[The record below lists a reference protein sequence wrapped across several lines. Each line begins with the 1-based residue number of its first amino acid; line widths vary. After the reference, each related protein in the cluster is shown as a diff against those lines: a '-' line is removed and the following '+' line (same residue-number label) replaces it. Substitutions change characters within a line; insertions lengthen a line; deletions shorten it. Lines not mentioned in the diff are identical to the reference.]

1 MGPVLIEA
9 FRYNK
14 WANLHL
20 LAVCATLSP
29 TQLALTSP
37 GTYGTIAATWQHLVG
52 AERRYLWRLGGDVG
66 RFTVRHKFPGI
77 AVLRKEAATSGDQ
90 LINVARRAKGDAS
103 VVSRWKE
110 GARRVNVG
118 VLLIQALHHGND
130 HRTQVCTILGHHGIP
145 YGHMDVWAYGES
157 IGADVLLPKG

>member
-1 MGPVLIEA
+1 VGPVLIEA

-29 TQLALTSP
+29 TQLELTSP

-130 HRTQVCTILGHHGIP
+130 HRTHVCTILGHHGIP

>member
-20 LAVCATLSP
+20 LDMCATLSP
-29 TQLALTSP
+29 KQLQLTSP
-37 GTYGTIAATWQHLVG
+37 GTYGTIADTWLHLVG
-52 AERRYLWRLGGDVG
+52 AERRYLWRLGGDQG
-66 RFTVRHKFPGI
+66 RFTQRRTFTGL
-77 AVLRKEAATSGDQ
+77 AVLRDEAVTSGDQ
-90 LINVARRAKGDAS
+90 LIELAKHAKGDAT

-118 VLLIQALHHGND
+118 VLLVQALHHGND
-130 HRTQVCTILGHHGIP
+130 HRTHVCTILGHHKIP
-145 YGHMDVWAYGES
+145 YGHMDVWAYGQS
-157 IGADVLLPKG
+157 IGADVRLPKS